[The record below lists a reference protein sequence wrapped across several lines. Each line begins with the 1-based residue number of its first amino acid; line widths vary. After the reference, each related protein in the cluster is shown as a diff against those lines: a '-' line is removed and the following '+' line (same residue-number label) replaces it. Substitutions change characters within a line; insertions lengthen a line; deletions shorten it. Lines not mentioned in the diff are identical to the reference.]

1 MDLHRSNIELILLR
15 NPFFEKIFIILIIYF
30 IDLTAVTMV
39 TMINPANISCF
50 ALSFVYCILHR

>member
-1 MDLHRSNIELILLR
+1 LR

-50 ALSFVYCILHR
+50 ALSFVYCILHRWVFKIMWM